1 MAKHEKIIKRL
12 TANPTPSG
20 IKWDE
25 LKTALE
31 GLGFELQ
38 NNQGSRRKFVHKTS
52 KAVISLHEPHPQ
64 PEVKQYVIRQVVDT
78 LRSLGYA

>member
-1 MAKHEKIIKRL
+1 MAKHEKILRRL
-12 TANPTPSG
+12 TATPTPTG

-31 GLGFELQ
+31 GLGYELQ

-52 KAVISLHEPHPQ
+52 KDIINLHEPHPQ
-64 PEVKQYVIRQVVDT
+64 PEVKQYMIRQVVEK
-78 LRSLGYA
+78 LKSLGYA